1 MNYKKHS
8 KFSEVAIKKYVDMI
22 LSKTETIK
30 ASDLFSSNIDSDGIT
45 RLLYVLVYGTTS
57 DGYEITKLNEK
68 YETDKFLINDFEIAR
83 R

>member
-1 MNYKKHS
+1 MGRCISVFNR
-8 KFSEVAIKKYVDMI
+8 
-22 LSKTETIK
+22 
-30 ASDLFSSNIDSDGIT
+30 ASDLFKNNIDEDGMT